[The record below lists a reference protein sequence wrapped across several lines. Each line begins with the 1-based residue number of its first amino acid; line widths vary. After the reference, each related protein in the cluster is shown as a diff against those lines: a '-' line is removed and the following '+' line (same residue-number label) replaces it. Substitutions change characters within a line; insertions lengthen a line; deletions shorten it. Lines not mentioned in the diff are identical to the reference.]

1 MVNRPVCAYRMI
13 WVASPDYELPCW
25 RLTKAEV
32 AAQLIITFPRQ
43 TASTTNLISKLSD
56 RSLPPLRINFASVLT
71 AMLHLVQSGLGLVA
85 VPEAVARRRIEQ
97 GLLRRVE
104 TAIELEDLE
113 FTATYFPSPGLSVI
127 EAVAGM
133 PKIGRIRLEKPG
145 SKSGPR
151 V

>member
-1 MVNRPVCAYRMI
+1 
-13 WVASPDYELPCW
+13 
-25 RLTKAEV
+25 
-32 AAQLIITFPRQ
+32 
-43 TASTTNLISKLSD
+43 
-56 RSLPPLRINFASVLT
+56 
-71 AMLHLVQSGLGLVA
+71 MLHLVQSGLGLVA

-133 PKIGRIRLEKPG
+133 AKKIAG
-145 SKSGPR
+145 SG
-151 V
+151 